1 MKKTKT
7 VIALLMLLCALLC
20 ALISCAVK
28 EYDNDFYFRAGG
40 VDIAPG
46 MRTDDALGYLGE
58 ARGISSSPSCAFA
71 GEEKIYSYSG
81 YDIYALC
88 ENGREVIEKVV
99 IRSDAVS
106 TERGV
111 RIGDT
116 MRDVVVAYGR
126 DYEKIGD
133 NIAYEG
139 ERCDLQFFFED
150 GIVTS
155 IRYLAHD

>member
-1 MKKTKT
+1 MKKI
-7 VIALLMLLCALLC
+7 IALIVSLTLLCSLT
-20 ALISCAVK
+20 SCMMK
-28 EYDNDFYFRAGG
+28 EYDNDFYFHAGG
-40 VDIAPG
+40 IDIAPG
-46 MRTDDALGYLGE
+46 MRTSDALGYLGE
-58 ARGISSSPSCAFA
+58 ARGVSSSPSCAFA

-88 ENGREVIEKVV
+88 ENGREVIEKLV

-116 MRDVVVAYGR
+116 MRDVVAAYGR
-126 DYEKIGD
+126 DYEKKD
-133 NIAYEG
+133 ENIEYEG